1 MVSNDHILPI
11 TLNPRKT
18 YILPTRYG
26 YLFIILLLIM
36 LIGSVNY
43 NNNLGFLLTFLLS
56 SMCIVSLYYT
66 NSNIKGIRFVSVLS
80 EPVFAGDPAMF
91 EFTVQVTGSDRVS
104 IFFHFSDQPDLYPE
118 TLFTTENNRIRRSKA
133 TVRRGIFKP
142 GDITISTVYP
152 FGIFRAWSTISL
164 NLKCDVYPKPIFSS
178 IGFQAGYSEQDGNAT
193 PSRSGAED
201 FQGLDEYQPGDS
213 MQHVSWKKLSAGQGL
228 LTKKFNGLIGNSI
241 VIDWF
246 SLPTQNTETKLS
258 IMSGMIL
265 KAHQMNLEYGLRLPG
280 TTIKPASGN
289 QHRHRC
295 FKHLSIFQNESID
308 HDQT

>member
-1 MVSNDHILPI
+1 MVSTTHILPI
-11 TLNPRKT
+11 TLNPKKT

-26 YLFIILLLIM
+26 YLFILLLLIM

-66 NSNIKGIRFVSVLS
+66 NSNIKGIRFESAQS

-91 EFTVQVTGSDRVS
+91 EFTVQVAGANRVS
-104 IFFHFSDQPDLYPE
+104 IFFHFSDQPDLHPE
-118 TLFTTENNRIRRSKA
+118 TLHTTGINRIRRSKI

-142 GDITISTVYP
+142 GDITVSTVYP
-152 FGIFRAWSTISL
+152 FGIFRAWSIVSM

-178 IGFQAGYSEQDGNAT
+178 IDFQPGYSELNGNAT

-201 FQGLDEYQPGDS
+201 FQGLAEYQPGDS
-213 MQHVSWKKLSAGQGL
+213 LQHVSWKKLSAGQGL
-228 LTKKFNGLIGNSI
+228 LTKKFDGSIGNSI

-246 SLPTQNTETKLS
+246 SLPTQNMETKLS
-258 IMSGMIL
+258 ILCGMIL
-265 KAHQMNLEYGLRLPG
+265 KAHRMNLEYGLRLPG
-280 TTIKPASGN
+280 LTIKPASGN
-289 QHRHRC
+289 RHRHRC
-295 FKHLSIFQNESID
+295 LQHLSLFQNETID
-308 HDQT
+308 HDQS

>member
-11 TLNPRKT
+11 TLNPQKT

-26 YLFIILLLIM
+26 YLFILLLLIM

-66 NSNIKGIRFVSVLS
+66 NSNIKGIRFVSICS

-91 EFTVQVTGSDRVS
+91 EFTVLVTGSNRVS

-118 TLFTTENNRIRRSKA
+118 TLFINENNRIRRSKT

-142 GDITISTVYP
+142 GGITVSSVFP
-152 FGIFRAWSTISL
+152 FGIFRAWSTISI

-178 IGFQAGYSEQDGNAT
+178 IDFQTGYSEQDGNAA

-201 FQGLDEYQPGDS
+201 FQGLSEYQPGDS
-213 MQHVSWKKLSAGQGL
+213 LQHVSWKKLSAGQGL
-228 LTKKFNGLIGNSI
+228 LTKKFDGSIGNFV

-258 IMSGMIL
+258 IMSGLIL
-265 KAHQMNLEYGLRLPG
+265 KAHRMNLEYGLRLPG
-280 TTIKPASGN
+280 TVIKPAAGN

-295 FKHLSIFQNESID
+295 LQHLSIFQNESID

>member
-1 MVSNDHILPI
+1 MVSNDPILPI
-11 TLNPRKT
+11 ALNPKKT
-18 YILPTRYG
+18 YILPTRFG
-26 YLFIILLLIM
+26 YLFILLLLIM

-66 NSNIKGIRFVSVLS
+66 NSNIKGIRFVSVRA

-91 EFTVQVTGSDRVS
+91 ELAVQVTGSDRFSVY
-104 IFFHFSDQPDLYPE
+104 FHFSDQPDLFSE
-118 TLFTTENNRIRRSKA
+118 TLNATENNRIRRSKA

-142 GDITISTVYP
+142 GDITVSTVYP

-164 NLKCDVYPKPIFSS
+164 NLKCHVYPKPIFSS
-178 IGFQAGYSEQDGNAT
+178 IGFQAGYSEQNGNVT

-201 FQGLDEYQPGDS
+201 FQGLSEYQPGDS
-213 MQHVSWKKLSAGQGL
+213 LQHVSWKKLSAGQGL
-228 LTKKFNGLIGNSI
+228 LTKKFDGSIGNSI
-241 VIDWF
+241 MIDWF
-246 SLPTQNTETKLS
+246 SLPTQNIETKLS
-258 IMSGMIL
+258 ILCGMIL
-265 KAHQMNLEYGLRLPG
+265 KAHRMNLEYGLRLPG
-280 TTIKPASGN
+280 TTINPGSGN

-295 FKHLSIFQNESID
+295 LQHLSLFQNESID